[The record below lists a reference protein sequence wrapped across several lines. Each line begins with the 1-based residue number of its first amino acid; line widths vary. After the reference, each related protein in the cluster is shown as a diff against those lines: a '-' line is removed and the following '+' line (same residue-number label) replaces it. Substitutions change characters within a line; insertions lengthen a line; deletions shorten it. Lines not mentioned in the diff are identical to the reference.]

1 MTPPAPWR
9 YGEAMCTR
17 FLWSSLGEPGSGNV
31 LVGRSMDW
39 FEDTATV
46 LAVRPRGIERESAPG
61 DPGSF
66 TWRSEYGSVVCLMYG
81 AIAVDGLNEVGLQVS
96 GLYLAESNYGERDTS
111 RPGLALA
118 QAIQCLLDRFDTVAA
133 AVAWLESSDVQ
144 IIPLDIGGK
153 PGTGHI
159 ALGDVSGDSAIIEFV
174 DGALTVHH
182 GTEYTVMAN
191 SPVYAEQLELERR
204 YAGLGGEAP
213 LPGGTDSPDRF
224 ARAAFYSARLPETAD
239 ARAAAA
245 YAFSVIRNASAP
257 FGTADPV
264 RPNVST
270 TRWRIV
276 ADLTDRRYFFE
287 STSNPNVVWVEL
299 SQLDF
304 GATSELR
311 FAPEETTSVSGKVNG
326 AFAAV

>member
-1 MTPPAPWR
+1 
-9 YGEAMCTR
+9 MCTR
-17 FLWSSLGEPGSGNV
+17 FLWSSLGTPGSGNV

-39 FEDTATV
+39 FEDTRTV
-46 LAVRPRGIERESAPG
+46 LAVRPRGVERESAPG

-66 TWRSEYGSVVCLMYG
+66 SWRSEYGSVVCLMYG

-96 GLYLAESNYGERDTS
+96 GLYLAESDYGERDAA

-118 QAIQCLLDRFDTVAA
+118 QAIQCLLDRFATTAA
-133 AVAWLESSDVQ
+133 AVAWLQESNVQ

-159 ALGDVSGDSAIIEFV
+159 ALGDPSGDSAIIEFIAGEMV
-174 DGALTVHH
+174 VHH
-182 GTEYTVMAN
+182 GTEFTVMAN
-191 SPVYAEQLELERR
+191 SPVYSEQLELEQR
-204 YAGLGGEAP
+204 YAGLGGELP

-224 ARAAFYSARLPETAD
+224 ARAAFYSARLPETES

-270 TRWRIV
+270 TRWRTV
-276 ADLTDRRYFFE
+276 ADLSDRRFFYE

-299 SQLDF
+299 TQLDF
-304 GATSELR
+304 TAEAELR
-311 FAPEETTSVSGKVNG
+311 FDPEASTSFSGKVNEAFQG
-326 AFAAV
+326 A